1 MRRVRFLFIAVVL
14 LSGCHGTP
22 ALLKQPLVEEGSV
35 FLYVQPFPAEAEQV
49 RFHMSEV
56 IARREDGGEFPLTPV
71 ITEYSVDA
79 IKRQRLAASGIVP
92 PGQYTGLAFGASD
105 AFLKGEA
112 GENSLLVPEEPVFVP
127 FSFEVRKGKSF
138 LIEGTFRPE
147 EAVRD
152 RFSFSPSFALVHPKL
167 PITALM
173 GYVSNSRSHN
183 ITVFNK
189 KSGQVVDVIET
200 GAGPQGI
207 VLDQV
212 QRKAYVALADED
224 AIDIIDVARDEIIHR
239 IVLSAGD
246 RPQQPALTPGGRL
259 LVTANVGSDTVSIID
274 PLSFIELQRISV
286 GRGPNAVLI
295 DSSGRRAYVFNTL
308 SDSISIVDIAAGRV
322 TATISTDAG
331 PLWGQ
336 MNRKEDS
343 LYVIHSFSPYLS
355 VFDTSNLSLR
365 QRIYV
370 GSGASFLKVDVTT
383 DRIYLARRN
392 DPVVPVYTPGLDVP
406 VDRITAGGG
415 ISSMTIDGEENN
427 LYCVIP
433 QDNILKS
440 ISLIGYQ
447 EVMEFDVGEG
457 AYWVTL
463 MGER

>member
-1 MRRVRFLFIAVVL
+1 MRRVCFLFTVVVL
-14 LSGCHGTP
+14 LSGCYGTP
-22 ALLKQPLVEEGSV
+22 ALLKLPLVEEGSV
-35 FLYVQPFPAEAEQV
+35 FLYVQPFPAEAGQV

-56 IARREDGGEFPLTPV
+56 IARRDDGSEFPLTPV
-71 ITEYSVDA
+71 ITEYSVDT
-79 IKRQRLAASGIVP
+79 IKRQRLAASGIMP
-92 PGQYTGLAFGASD
+92 PGQYTGLAFRASD

-112 GENSLLVPEEPVFVP
+112 GENSLLVPENPVFVP
-127 FSFEVRKGKSF
+127 FPFEVQKGKSF
-138 LIEGTFRPE
+138 LIEGTLRPE
-147 EAVRD
+147 EAARE

-173 GYVSNSRSHN
+173 GYVSNSRSNN

-207 VLDQV
+207 ALDQL

-224 AIDIIDVARDEIIHR
+224 SIDIIDVTRDEIIHR
-239 IVLSAGD
+239 IALSAGD
-246 RPQQPALTPGGRL
+246 HPQQPALTPGGRL
-259 LVTANVGSDTVSIID
+259 LITANRGSDTVSIID
-274 PLSFIELQRISV
+274 PLTFLELQRIAV
-286 GRGPNAVLI
+286 GRGPNAVLV
-295 DSSGRRAYVFNTL
+295 DSSGKRAYVFNTL
-308 SDSISIVDIAAGRV
+308 SDSISIVDITAGMV

-336 MNRKEDS
+336 LNRKEDS
-343 LYVIHSFSPYLS
+343 LFVIHSFSPYLS

-365 QRIYV
+365 QRIHV
-370 GSGASFLKVDVTT
+370 GSGASFLKVDATT

-392 DPVVPVYTPGLDVP
+392 DPLMQVYTPGLDIP
-406 VDRITAGGG
+406 VDRATVGGG
-415 ISSMTIDGEENN
+415 ISGMAIDGDENY

-433 QDNILKS
+433 QNNILKS